1 MSIGIIK
8 KYVFKYSF
16 NEQLP
21 VVPEVVEAAA
31 CPVLLRG
38 CGGGP
43 FPFLTPRSLA
53 AKVEIPGTFR
63 CRLVAR
69 EADQWGGGLRI
80 VARHRYPQ
88 FQTPVPI
95 AHIPGRIRCDHSEQE

>member
-43 FPFLTPRSLA
+43 FPFLAIHTLTA
-53 AKVEIPGTFR
+53 EVEIPRAFR
-63 CRLVAR
+63 SRLA
-69 EADQWGGGLRI
+69 
-80 VARHRYPQ
+80 
-88 FQTPVPI
+88 T
-95 AHIPGRIRCDHSEQE
+95 